1 MRKQRQQDPTGQKG
15 NRLKGRRGLR
25 RRLKKAEREVKTL
38 FKTIPRTRR
47 QITKLQN
54 RSAVIPVYDYQITP
68 EELEILNRRVAGVL
82 DAELLQTS
90 TDRLPPNW
98 WWASVV
104 ELPYRQGT
112 AEEIVN
118 FNQLLT
124 AEIIEIRRQR
134 GIPTQRLEIA
144 SVLLSA
150 EYQTAARTVYAAN
163 FEVIKTLSDRTA
175 DQVNQ
180 MINLGI
186 QAGNTPTK
194 IAEMISERF
203 DVARSSADRIANT
216 EVNKAYNDARLNAV
230 DVAAKQTGLR
240 AGVIHLSALMPTT
253 RETHG
258 DRHGNAYTTAQQR
271 QWWNSNANRINCHC
285 STTTVLIDNKGR
297 VIDTELQQ
305 EIKAER
311 SFFDD

>member
-134 GIPTQRLEIA
+134 GIPTQRLEIG

-203 DVARSSADRIANT
+203 GVARSSADRIANT

-285 STTTVLIDNKGR
+285 STTTVLIDNRGR